1 MITPLV
7 KQTLRIMA
15 ICLGLAVLL
24 LMRRPPQSGN
34 AAITKVEEGFLDQ
47 KEASQTWVFLPI
59 QEYVTKTDNVPSLGD
74 EPKIES
80 PEKTVTEQT
89 FEGASTVEKEKV
101 DRQKTMPI
109 VGVVDARNC
118 IGLNYQHPMQG
129 SVSNRMVWNG
139 HTFVAQKVCLI
150 KEGTSAAS
158 IWSFE
163 QRGKAILSETQ
174 EGWEVLPD
182 AAGNPSAKPNP

>member
-1 MITPLV
+1 MITPFV
-7 KQTLRIMA
+7 KQTLRITA
-15 ICLGLAVLL
+15 ICLALAVLL

-34 AAITKVEEGFLDQ
+34 AAITKVDEGFLDQ
-47 KEASQTWVFLPI
+47 KEALQTWVFLPI
-59 QEYVTKTDNVPSLGD
+59 EKYVTKTDDVPSLGD
-74 EPKIES
+74 EPKIEP

-89 FEGASTVEKEKV
+89 LEGAPAVEREKA
-101 DRQKTMPI
+101 DRQQSVPT

-150 KEGTSAAS
+150 KEGTSVAS

-174 EGWEVLPD
+174 EGSEFLPD